1 MERIEMQQTIARPVS
16 YTGIALHTGRDV
28 QINCLPAPEN
38 TGVVFQRMDLPHRPR
53 LKASAE
59 HIVSTNRCTSIG
71 CVQENWFIHTI
82 EHLMAAISMVGIDN
96 LLIEI
101 DAEEPP
107 VTDGSANIFLYILL
121 EAGLVQQNAAR
132 KFLKITE
139 PIFVREKDAT
149 LIALPYDG
157 LRISYTLSYEHPAIG
172 NQYIDLKITSESF
185 KKEIAGARTFGFA
198 REIENL
204 HQRGLALGGSLDNAV
219 LINENGPVN
228 QLRFT
233 DEFVRHK
240 VLDLVGDLAVN
251 GYVHGHFI
259 GIKSGHSLN
268 AQLSKQISCKWEE
281 ITC

>member
-16 YTGIALHTGRDV
+16 YTGIALHTGQDV
-28 QINCLPAPEN
+28 RINCLPAPEN
-38 TGVVFQRMDLPHRPR
+38 TGVVFQRVDLPNRPR
-53 LKASAE
+53 LAASAE
-59 HIVSTNRCTSIG
+59 HIVSTNRCTSLG
-71 CVQENWFIHTI
+71 NLEEKWYIHTI
-82 EHLMAAISMVGIDN
+82 EHLMAAISMAGIDN

-107 VTDGSANIFLYILL
+107 VTDGSASIFLYILL
-121 EAGLVQQNAAR
+121 EAGLVKQQAAR
-132 KFLKITE
+132 KFREITE

-149 LIALPYDG
+149 LVALPYEG

-172 NQYIDLKITSESF
+172 TQYIDLEITSEVF
-185 KKEIAGARTFGFA
+185 QKEIAAARTFGLA
-198 REIENL
+198 EEVENL

-219 LINENGPVN
+219 LIDENGPVN
-228 QLRFT
+228 QLRFA

-240 VLDLVGDLAVN
+240 VLDLIGDLAVN
-251 GYVHGHFI
+251 GYVRGHFI

-268 AQLSKQISCKWEE
+268 AQLSKQISCKREE